1 MRFNTPALESGVL
14 ILFVQRVN
22 AHMPR
27 RGVILVSAG
36 VQRWS
41 IRQGNRFPEER
52 VAPVM
57 LIR

>member
-1 MRFNTPALESGVL
+1 MLTCRAG
-14 ILFVQRVN
+14 
-22 AHMPR
+22 
-27 RGVILVSAG
+27 GGILVSAG

-52 VAPVM
+52 VAPVV